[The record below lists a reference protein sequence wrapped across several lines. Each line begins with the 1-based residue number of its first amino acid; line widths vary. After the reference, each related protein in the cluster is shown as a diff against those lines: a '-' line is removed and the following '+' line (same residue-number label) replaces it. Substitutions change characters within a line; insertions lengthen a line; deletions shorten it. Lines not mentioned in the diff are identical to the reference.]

1 MTTKPSEELKRVE
14 SRLDALLPQLQ
25 CQRCGYPSCAAYAEA
40 MSNHSA
46 TGDRCA
52 PGGQQVLIQLG
63 ELLESECDQIYPE
76 YDHAVIPNGV
86 WIDENTCIGC
96 ALCINACPMDAII
109 GSGKLMHT
117 VIADHCTGCE
127 LCLPP
132 CPVDC
137 IRSHPPEAP
146 DSASFQQF
154 VSKNKV
160 RFRNQ
165 FLAHQSRAKNP
176 EESSRLGIRSRP
188 RLDEIKASVE
198 RVRSRRKT
206 LDSSTRR

>member
-1 MTTKPSEELKRVE
+1 
-14 SRLDALLPQLQ
+14 
-25 CQRCGYPSCAAYAEA
+25 

-52 PGGQQVLIQLG
+52 PGGQQVLIQLS
-63 ELLESECDQIYPE
+63 ELLESECDQINPE

-137 IRSHPPEAP
+137 IRPHSPKAP
-146 DSASFQQF
+146 DSASFQKF
-154 VSKNKV
+154 ISENKF

-165 FLAHQSRAKNP
+165 FLIHQSRAKNP
-176 EESSRLGIRSRP
+176 EESSRLRVRSRP

-198 RVRSRRKT
+198 RVRARRKPS
-206 LDSSTRR
+206 DSSTRR

>member
-1 MTTKPSEELKRVE
+1 MTTIPPEELKQLE
-14 SRLDALLPQLQ
+14 LRLDALLPQLQ

-40 MSNHSA
+40 MSTRSA

-52 PGGQQVLIQLG
+52 PGGQRVLIQLSG
-63 ELLESECDQIYPE
+63 LLKSVSDQIHPE
-76 YDHAVIPNGV
+76 YDHPVIPNGV

-117 VIADHCTGCE
+117 VIADRCTGCE

-137 IRSHPPEAP
+137 ITSHPPKTP

-154 VSKNKV
+154 VDDNKV
-160 RFRNQ
+160 RFKNQ
-165 FLAHQSRAKNP
+165 FLTHQGRTENP
-176 EESSRLGIRSRP
+176 KESSRLSLKSRP

-198 RVRSRRKT
+198 RVRARRGPA
-206 LDSSTRR
+206 DSTTHR

>member
-1 MTTKPSEELKRVE
+1 MTTIPPEELKQVE
-14 SRLDALLPQLQ
+14 VRLDALLPQLQ

-40 MSNHSA
+40 MSTRST

-52 PGGQQVLIQLG
+52 PGGQRVLIQLS
-63 ELLESECDQIYPE
+63 ELLESVSDQIHPE
-76 YDHAVIPNGV
+76 YDHPVIPNGV

-117 VIADHCTGCE
+117 VVADRCTGCE

-137 IRSHPPEAP
+137 ITSHLPKTP

-154 VSKNKV
+154 VDDNKV
-160 RFRNQ
+160 RFKNQ
-165 FLAHQSRAKNP
+165 FLIHQGRAENP
-176 EESSRLGIRSRP
+176 KESSRLSLKSRP

-198 RVRSRRKT
+198 RVRARRGP
-206 LDSSTRR
+206 LDSSSHR

>member
-1 MTTKPSEELKRVE
+1 MTTIPPEELKQLE
-14 SRLDALLPQLQ
+14 LRLDALLPQLQ

-40 MSNHSA
+40 MSTRSA

-52 PGGQQVLIQLG
+52 PGGQRVLIQLS
-63 ELLESECDQIYPE
+63 ELLESVSDQIHPE
-76 YDHAVIPNGV
+76 YDHPVIPNGV

-117 VIADHCTGCE
+117 VIADRCTGCE

-137 IRSHPPEAP
+137 ITSHPPKTP

-154 VSKNKV
+154 VDDNKV
-160 RFRNQ
+160 RFKNQ
-165 FLAHQSRAKNP
+165 FLNHQGRTENP
-176 EESSRLGIRSRP
+176 KESSRLSLKSRP

-198 RVRSRRKT
+198 RVRARRGPS
-206 LDSSTRR
+206 DSTTHR

>member
-1 MTTKPSEELKRVE
+1 MTTIPPEELKRVE
-14 SRLDALLPQLQ
+14 FQLDALLPQLQ

-40 MSNHSA
+40 MSTRSA

-52 PGGQQVLIQLG
+52 PGGQRVLIQLG
-63 ELLESECDQIYPE
+63 ELLESESDRINPE

-86 WIDENTCIGC
+86 WIDESTCIGC

-117 VIADHCTGCE
+117 VVANHCTGCE

-137 IRSHPPEAP
+137 ILPHSPKAP
-146 DSASFQQF
+146 DSASFLQF
-154 VSKNKV
+154 IGENKL
-160 RFRNQ
+160 RFKTQ
-165 FLAHQSRAKNP
+165 FMTHQGRSGNV
-176 EESSRLGIRSRP
+176 EESSRLGLKTQS
-188 RLDEIKASVE
+188 RLDEIKASVK
-198 RVRSRRKT
+198 RVRARRGP
-206 LDSSTRR
+206 LDSSTHR

>member
-1 MTTKPSEELKRVE
+1 MTTIPPEELKRVE
-14 SRLDALLPQLQ
+14 FQLDALLPQLQ

-40 MSNHSA
+40 MSTRSA

-52 PGGQQVLIQLG
+52 PGGQRVLIQLG
-63 ELLESECDQIYPE
+63 ELLESESDRINPE
-76 YDHAVIPNGV
+76 YDHAVIPNAV
-86 WIDENTCIGC
+86 WIDESTCIGC

-117 VIADHCTGCE
+117 VVANHCTGCE

-137 IRSHPPEAP
+137 ILPHSPKAP

-154 VSKNKV
+154 IGENKL
-160 RFRNQ
+160 RFKTQ
-165 FLAHQSRAKNP
+165 FMTHQGRSGNV
-176 EESSRLGIRSRP
+176 EESSRLGLKTQS
-188 RLDEIKASVE
+188 RLDEIKASVK
-198 RVRSRRKT
+198 RVRARRGP
-206 LDSSTRR
+206 LDSSTHR

>member
-1 MTTKPSEELKRVE
+1 MTTIPPEELKRVE
-14 SRLDALLPQLQ
+14 FQLDALLPQLQ

-40 MSNHSA
+40 MSTRSA

-52 PGGQQVLIQLG
+52 PGGQRVLIQLSD
-63 ELLESECDQIYPE
+63 LLESESDQIHPE

-86 WIDENTCIGC
+86 WIDESTCIGC

-117 VIADHCTGCE
+117 VVADHCTGCE

-137 IRSHPPEAP
+137 ISPHSPKAP

-154 VSKNKV
+154 IGENKL
-160 RFRNQ
+160 RFKNQ
-165 FLAHQSRAKNP
+165 FLIHQGRAENP
-176 EESSRLGIRSRP
+176 KESSRLSLKSRP

-198 RVRSRRKT
+198 RVRARRGP
-206 LDSSTRR
+206 LDSSSHR

>member
-1 MTTKPSEELKRVE
+1 MTTIPPEELKQLGV
-14 SRLDALLPQLQ
+14 RLDALLPQLQ

-40 MSNHSA
+40 MSTRSA

-52 PGGQQVLIQLG
+52 PGGQRVLIQLS
-63 ELLESECDQIYPE
+63 ELLESVSDQIHPE
-76 YDHAVIPNGV
+76 YDHPVIPNGV

-117 VIADHCTGCE
+117 VVADRCTGCE

-137 IRSHPPEAP
+137 ITSHLPKTP

-154 VSKNKV
+154 VDDNKV
-160 RFRNQ
+160 RFKNQ
-165 FLAHQSRAKNP
+165 FLIHQGRAENP
-176 EESSRLGIRSRP
+176 KESSRLSLKSRP
-188 RLDEIKASVE
+188 RLDEIKESVE
-198 RVRSRRKT
+198 RVRARRGP
-206 LDSSTRR
+206 LDSSSHR

>member
-1 MTTKPSEELKRVE
+1 
-14 SRLDALLPQLQ
+14 
-25 CQRCGYPSCAAYAEA
+25 
-40 MSNHSA
+40 
-46 TGDRCA
+46 
-52 PGGQQVLIQLG
+52 
-63 ELLESECDQIYPE
+63 
-76 YDHAVIPNGV
+76 
-86 WIDENTCIGC
+86 
-96 ALCINACPMDAII
+96 MDAII

-160 RFRNQ
+160 RFKNQ
-165 FLAHQSRAKNP
+165 FLTHQSRAKSRAKNP

>member
-1 MTTKPSEELKRVE
+1 MTTIPPEELKQLE
-14 SRLDALLPQLQ
+14 LRLDALLPQLQ

-40 MSNHSA
+40 MSTRST

-52 PGGQQVLIQLG
+52 PGGQRVLIQLG
-63 ELLESECDQIYPE
+63 ELLESVSDQIHPE

-117 VIADHCTGCE
+117 VVADRCTGCE

-137 IRSHPPEAP
+137 ITSHLPKTP

-154 VSKNKV
+154 VDDNKV
-160 RFRNQ
+160 RFKNQ
-165 FLAHQSRAKNP
+165 FLIHQGRAENP
-176 EESSRLGIRSRP
+176 KESSRLSLKSRP

-198 RVRSRRKT
+198 RVRARRGP
-206 LDSSTRR
+206 LDSSSHR

>member
-1 MTTKPSEELKRVE
+1 MTTIPPEELKQLE
-14 SRLDALLPQLQ
+14 LRLDALLPQLQ

-40 MSNHSA
+40 MSTRSA

-52 PGGQQVLIQLG
+52 PGGQRVLIQLS
-63 ELLESECDQIYPE
+63 ELLKSVSDQIHPE
-76 YDHAVIPNGV
+76 YDHPVIPNGV

-117 VIADHCTGCE
+117 VIADRCTGCE

-137 IRSHPPEAP
+137 ITSHPPKTP

-154 VSKNKV
+154 VDDNKV
-160 RFRNQ
+160 RFKNQ
-165 FLAHQSRAKNP
+165 FLNHQGRTENP
-176 EESSRLGIRSRP
+176 KESSRLSLKSRP

-198 RVRSRRKT
+198 RVRARRGPS
-206 LDSSTRR
+206 DSTTHR